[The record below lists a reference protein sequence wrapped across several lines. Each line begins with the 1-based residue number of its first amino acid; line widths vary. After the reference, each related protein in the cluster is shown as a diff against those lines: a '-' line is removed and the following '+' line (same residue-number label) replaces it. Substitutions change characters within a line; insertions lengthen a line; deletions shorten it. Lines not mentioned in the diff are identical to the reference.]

1 MLKIR
6 TRHPAGSAK
15 SYLKKAAH
23 WLHSNPLVTELLFP
37 VAFMVVLV
45 ILEVLL

>member
-6 TRHPAGSAK
+6 TRHLAGLAK
-15 SYLKKAAH
+15 SYLQKVVL
-23 WLHSNPLVTELLFP
+23 WSRRNPEIAELLFP
-37 VAFMVVLV
+37 VVFMVALV